1 METAIVALL
10 TETRLTLRL
19 ILLLQGV
26 HGRKLLSLPHS
37 AGEDGNQE
45 DVPKEHFLAVSA
57 ASQVETEEEV
67 ISFDQQQESNV
78 YKGKLDQLHVS
89 IS

>member
-1 METAIVALL
+1 MEESCSPYHIVPAKMET
-10 TETRLTLRL
+10 R
-19 ILLLQGV
+19 
-26 HGRKLLSLPHS
+26 
-37 AGEDGNQE
+37 E

>member
-1 METAIVALL
+1 MET
-10 TETRLTLRL
+10 R
-19 ILLLQGV
+19 
-26 HGRKLLSLPHS
+26 
-37 AGEDGNQE
+37 E